1 MKVRDVSFVLMRQAI
16 EPRYGDAQGLKTHR
30 TGILVR
36 IDTEDG
42 LTGWG
47 DISNVRNDANP
58 VHLRQARDVLVGQDA
73 LGAGP
78 LVRQL
83 GAFGPR
89 VAAGVDIALADIRGK
104 AAGMNLST
112 LLGGA
117 MRASQPC
124 YASLQNANTAED
136 VEADATAQAG
146 RAMRLGFCHI
156 KMKVGWHPPD
166 VDARWIN
173 AVLDALPASV
183 PLAIDANRVL
193 DIAGA
198 ERLVR
203 GIREPGRI
211 AWFEEPCSNR
221 FPEAY
226 AELRRRLPMP
236 IAGGES
242 MTVGML
248 RDVIAERMM
257 DIVQPDL
264 VGHGGFAPMQQL
276 HELCGAFGVRLI
288 PHCFDGQ
295 MLRVATLHL
304 LASWPDWEA
313 KHGEYDASPLEV
325 DISPNLLC
333 DELLEEPLRPDAD
346 GRMAVPAGPG
356 LGVTANEDF
365 IRRVGQPIPL

>member
-1 MKVRDVSFVLMRQAI
+1 MKIRDVSFVLMRQAI
-16 EPRYGDAQGLKTHR
+16 EQPYGDAQGLKTHR

-36 IDTEDG
+36 IDTEGG

-47 DISNVRNDANP
+47 DISNVRDDANP
-58 VHLRQARDVLVGQDA
+58 VHLRQARDTLIGQDA
-73 LGAGP
+73 LGAGK

-83 GAFGPR
+83 GALGPR
-89 VAAGVDIALADIRGK
+89 IAAGVDIALADIRGK
-104 AAGMNLST
+104 AAGMSLST

-124 YASLQNANTAED
+124 YASLQNANAAED
-136 VEADATAQAG
+136 VEADAVTQAE
-146 RAMRLGFCHI
+146 RAMRLGFRHI
-156 KMKVGWHPPD
+156 KMKVGWRHPD
-166 VDARWIN
+166 ADARWIN
-173 AVLDALPASV
+173 TVLDTLPADV

-203 GIREPGRI
+203 GIRDPGRI

-221 FPEAY
+221 FPETY

-236 IAGGES
+236 VAGGES
-242 MTVGML
+242 MGVAML
-248 RDVIAERMM
+248 RDVIAGRMM

-264 VGHGGFAPMQQL
+264 VGHGGFTPMQQL
-276 HELCGAFGVRLI
+276 HALCDAYGVRLI

-325 DISPNLLC
+325 DISPNPLC
-333 DELLEEPLRPDAD
+333 DELLEEPLRPDAE
-346 GRMAVPAGPG
+346 GRMVVPAGPG
-356 LGVTANEDF
+356 LGVAANEDF